1 MEGDSQQKAR
11 GKARDLRE
19 IHASAPLPTPG
30 KGTEPFQGQSSSL
43 LKAESRARELREC
56 IQGTLRLTKCSEGHV
71 LLKLEV
77 SWRAGRNS
85 SQVPQAF
92 TDCKADF
99 SQGWRQQEKKKAIPL
114 RHGSLYQLDFTGLSE
129 D

>member
-19 IHASAPLPTPG
+19 IHASVPLPTPE

-99 SQGWRQQEKKKAIPL
+99 FSRLETTGEKESNTSEAREPL
-114 RHGSLYQLDFTGLSE
+114 PTGLHWPF
-129 D
+129 